1 MAVGQKLIIGIKT
14 ELKRIFFG
22 GSLRLEILE
31 EIFVEMLLRKK
42 WNSYKPKSLNE
53 ILTRMRNSTLLYGR
67 VLLWIAY
74 GSKSKLESWEES

>member
-31 EIFVEMLLRKK
+31 EIFLKMLLRKK
-42 WNSYKPKSLNE
+42 YCGFAVYLQIKSLTKIIDQNALE
-53 ILTRMRNSTLLYGR
+53 FLAFGKGFIMDRIIDARNLN
-67 VLLWIAY
+67 
-74 GSKSKLESWEES
+74 